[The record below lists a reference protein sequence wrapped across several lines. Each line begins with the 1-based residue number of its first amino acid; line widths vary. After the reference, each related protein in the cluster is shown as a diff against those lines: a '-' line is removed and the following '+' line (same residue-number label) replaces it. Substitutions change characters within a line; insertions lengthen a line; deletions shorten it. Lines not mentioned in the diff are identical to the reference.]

1 MARVL
6 VCDDDESVRS
16 LLEVSLSFDHD
27 VVTVA
32 NGQEALDHLRS
43 DPTVDVLLLDVMMPV
58 KDGLATLR
66 ELRADASLG
75 TLPVIML
82 TAKAQ
87 DADAR
92 SGLDA
97 GADEYVTKPFD
108 PLELEQLIE
117 QYTGG

>member
-1 MARVL
+1 VARVL

-82 TAKAQ
+82 TAKAME
-87 DADAR
+87 ADA
-92 SGLDA
+92 SA
-97 GADEYVTKPFD
+97 GREAGVDHYLTKPFD
-108 PLELEQLIE
+108 PLEVEELIE
-117 QYTGG
+117 AITGN

>member
-1 MARVL
+1 MARVMI
-6 VCDDDESVRS
+6 CDDDPSVRS
-16 LLEVSLSFDHD
+16 LLEVTLSFDHD
-27 VVTVA
+27 VVAVT
-32 NGQEALDHLRS
+32 NGQEALDHLAT
-43 DPTVDVLLLDVMMPV
+43 DATIEVLLLDVMMPV
-58 KDGLATLR
+58 KDGLTTLK
-66 ELRADASLG
+66 ELRANPATA

>member
-6 VCDDDESVRS
+6 VCDDDPSVRS
-16 LLEVSLSFDHD
+16 LLEVSLGFDHE
-27 VVTVA
+27 VLLVT
-32 NGQEALDHLRS
+32 NGQEALDLLAVDR
-43 DPTVDVLLLDVMMPV
+43 DVDVLVLDVMMPV

-66 ELRADASLG
+66 ELRADPDLAD
-75 TLPVIML
+75 LPVIML

-87 DADAR
+87 DSDAAAGR
-92 SGLDA
+92 EA

-117 QYTGG
+117 RHTA

>member
-6 VCDDDESVRS
+6 VCDDDPSVRQ
-16 LLEVSLSFDHD
+16 LLEITLSFEHE
-27 VVTVA
+27 VVMTA
-32 NGQEALDHLRS
+32 NGQEALDHLAG
-43 DPTVDVLLLDVMMPV
+43 DPTIEVVVLDMMMPV

-66 ELRADASLG
+66 ELRAQEATAD
-75 TLPVIML
+75 LPVIML

-92 SGLDA
+92 MGLEA
-97 GADEYVTKPFD
+97 GADQYMTKPFD

-117 QYTGG
+117 RLTS